1 MSLSKNIFV
10 VSLLMFF
17 IFQWSAFA
25 LKEEW
30 SSVSPV
36 FSDEMKAQ
44 IEQNKIL
51 FEKSLQP
58 KTTTKGELVI
68 TTDGNETIS
77 GTTEQE
83 NQVQKAT
90 EPVKGDTN
98 NKTDGKNNTIW
109 LWLISIFNSVCL
121 LLLLITRKT
130 PKK

>member
-1 MSLSKNIFV
+1 
-10 VSLLMFF
+10 
-17 IFQWSAFA
+17 
-25 LKEEW
+25 
-30 SSVSPV
+30 
-36 FSDEMKAQ
+36 MKAQ

-98 NKTDGKNNTIW
+98 NKTDGKNNTI
-109 LWLISIFNSVCL
+109 
-121 LLLLITRKT
+121 
-130 PKK
+130 

>member
-1 MSLSKNIFV
+1 
-10 VSLLMFF
+10 MFF
-17 IFQWSAFA
+17 IFQGSAFA
-25 LKEEW
+25 LNEEG

-98 NKTDGKNNTIW
+98 NKTDGKNNTIG